1 MKDASVK
8 GDGKKDGRTERWRA
22 HRAERRREF
31 VDAAIEAIR
40 RDGPRL
46 GLDDVCRVAGVSK
59 PVVYRHFKDKDDLFG
74 AVVQQIA
81 TDVFLPRMGAEIM
94 AASADDDRGV
104 LRSIV
109 RGYIAT
115 VREERDLYRF
125 VFAHNEIG
133 GNGDVVSSVES
144 TIADGVTELLR
155 ARSAEPSDDLEYA
168 AYALV
173 GMVQLATHRWLER
186 PTIPEEALVDM
197 LTALAWDGL
206 APRAAATSA
215 KSQHSRVTRKG

>member
-1 MKDASVK
+1 MKDGSVK

-59 PVVYRHFKDKDDLFG
+59 PVVYRHFKDKDDLFA

-81 TDVFLPRMGAEIM
+81 TDVFLPRMAAELM
-94 AASADDDRGV
+94 AASAADDRGV
-104 LRSIV
+104 LGSII

-125 VFAHNEIG
+125 VFSHNEIG
-133 GNGDVVSSVES
+133 GDGDVVSSVES
-144 TIADGVTELLR
+144 TIAEGVTELLR
-155 ARSAEPSDDLEYA
+155 VRAAEPSDDLEYA
-168 AYALV
+168 AFALV

-186 PTIPEEALVDM
+186 PTISEERLVEM
-197 LTALAWDGL
+197 LTGLAWDGL
-206 APRAAATSA
+206 APRAAATPEPQLSCV
-215 KSQHSRVTRKG
+215 KRKT